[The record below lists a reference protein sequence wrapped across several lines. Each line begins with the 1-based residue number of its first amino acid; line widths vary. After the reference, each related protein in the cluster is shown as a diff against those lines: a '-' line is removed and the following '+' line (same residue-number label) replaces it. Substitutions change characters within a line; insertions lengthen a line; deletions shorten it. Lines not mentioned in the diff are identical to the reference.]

1 MPESRELKR
10 IRYDVNCRTHRGIAQ
25 FLMNYIQIKQIH
37 LEMAAYANKYLE
49 IKTFSPTII
58 LKIIPVSKRPNT
70 VGRYINKGILGGR
83 TWHLVY
89 LHRWHHYV
97 SSSLSLDMTKF
108 VIATLQ
114 FQKYSLKTKKN
125 SLFQLCWLCFLGQVI

>member
-83 TWHLVY
+83 T
-89 LHRWHHYV
+89 
-97 SSSLSLDMTKF
+97 
-108 VIATLQ
+108 
-114 FQKYSLKTKKN
+114 
-125 SLFQLCWLCFLGQVI
+125 